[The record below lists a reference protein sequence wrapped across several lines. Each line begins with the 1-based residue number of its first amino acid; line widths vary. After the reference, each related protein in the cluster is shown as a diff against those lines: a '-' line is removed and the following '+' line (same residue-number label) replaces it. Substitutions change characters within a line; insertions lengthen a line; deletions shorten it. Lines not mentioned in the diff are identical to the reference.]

1 MRRRLDIG
9 IFSSQSHAKIELY
22 IAVYLMYIEQKNTK
36 RRKQKKRRRRRRTQ
50 SDAGEHK
57 NHLFKYIQFVHRRQS
72 MTTKCAYVLYRN
84 IILYAM
90 CIN

>member
-36 RRKQKKRRRRRRTQ
+36 RRKQKKGGG
-50 SDAGEHK
+50 DGEP
-57 NHLFKYIQFVHRRQS
+57 NL
-72 MTTKCAYVLYRN
+72 TPANTKTIYSN
-84 IILYAM
+84 IY
-90 CIN
+90 NSYTDVRV